1 MDDSATSQFRPTKP
15 GIFRVRLFV
24 CADFIYVPVPDRLIK
39 TAADRTA
46 IEAGC
51 WFDQQAAD
59 RVREFFAT
67 FIRHTIGEWAGKPFI
82 LFDWQWHGI
91 IEPLFGWKRADGR
104 RRFTCAYISVPKKNG
119 KSTILAGISHWL
131 LIADGEECA
140 EVYSAGADKHQAGII
155 FREAKR
161 MVDKSPALA
170 SLITANKKVLTGP
183 GGATYQALS
192 RESGTKEGLNAS
204 AILFDELHAQSGREL
219 WDCLRYSGASRRQPL
234 VLAITT
240 AGGDLNTICGYQYEY
255 ACNIRDGHNAA
266 DIHFFQYIAEA
277 DKKDDWSDQN
287 VWAKA
292 NPSLGETIKLDD
304 FRGSFVEATENAV
317 NENAFRRYRLNQW
330 IQAAG
335 KWLSMSE
342 WDACKAGVTEESLW
356 GRTGYGGLDLSA
368 VDDTTALVLSFPNPD
383 GSVDTLSYFFLPEDN
398 IDALGRAHKV
408 NYRAWQKAGHFI
420 LTPGNVV
427 DYEIVAAEAARL
439 ASLFKI
445 KEIAIDKKFNGQE
458 VETDLIN
465 KGMVCVPASQTWIA
479 QDLPAKELE
488 KLLKSKQF
496 RHSGHPVFRW
506 HASNVVAERDK
517 NDNISIS
524 KKKSRSKIDGIA
536 ALLMSLMSMMTH
548 AGKAGEELY
557 VNSNPRLEML

>member
-1 MDDSATSQFRPTKP
+1 MHP
-15 GIFRVRLFV
+15 
-24 CADFIYVPVPDRLIK
+24 PVPDRLVK

-46 IEAGC
+46 IAAGC
-51 WFDQQAAD
+51 YFDQGAAN
-59 RVREFFAT
+59 RVRDFFAK

-82 LFDWQWHGI
+82 LFDWQFHGI

-140 EVYSAGADKHQAGII
+140 EVYSAGADKKQAEII

-161 MVDKSPALA
+161 MVDRSPALA
-170 SLITANKKVLTGP
+170 SLITTNKKVLTGP

-204 AILFDELHAQSGREL
+204 AILFDELHAQAGREL

-240 AGGDLNTICGYQYEY
+240 AGGDLQSICGYQYDY
-255 ACNIRDGHNAA
+255 ACNIRDGHNAN
-266 DIHFFQYIAEA
+266 DIEFFQYIAEA
-277 DKKDDWSDQN
+277 SPKDDWADEK
-287 VWAKA
+287 VWYKA
-292 NPSLGETIKLDD
+292 NPSLGQTIELER
-304 FRGSFVEATENAV
+304 FRAAFVEATESAV

-342 WDACKAGVTEESLW
+342 WDACAGSPTEQSLL
-356 GRTGYGGLDLSA
+356 GRECYGGLDLSA
-368 VDDTTALVLSFPNPD
+368 TDDTTALVLSFPNPD
-383 GSVDTLSYFFLPEDN
+383 GSVDLLPYFWLPEQN
-398 IDALGRAHKV
+398 IDSLGRKHKV
-408 NYRAWQKAGHFI
+408 NYRAWAKAGNFI

-427 DYEIVAAEAARL
+427 DYVKVRDEIKRL
-439 ASLFKI
+439 AGLFDL
-445 KEIAIDKKFNGQE
+445 KELSIDRKFQGQQ
-458 VETDLIN
+458 VETILIEE
-465 KGMVCVPASQTWIA
+465 GLPCVPAGQGYVS

-488 KLLKSKQF
+488 KLLKSGQI
-496 RHSGHPVFRW
+496 RHGGHPVLRW
-506 HASNVVAERDK
+506 HASNAVAERDK
-517 NDNISIS
+517 NDNISVS

-536 ALLMSLMSMMTH
+536 ALLMSIMSKMQH
-548 AGKAGEELY
+548 EGAGSGELY
-557 VNSNPRLEML
+557 VNSSPQLVML